1 MQTNDFSTF
10 VPLGTATIA
19 TTTTSASVALPI
31 ASADPYSGSRPQ
43 VRLAHTGTNPGFVAF
58 GDPGVVATVNDLPV
72 FNGNPEIFTVPSGA
86 THIAAI
92 QATGTGAVYITC
104 GYGGR

>member
-1 MQTNDFSTF
+1 MQTNDFTTF
-10 VPLGTATIA
+10 VPLGTVNIA
-19 TTTTSASVALPI
+19 ATTTSASAALPI
-31 ASADPYSGSRPQ
+31 SSGDAYSGVRPQ

-58 GDPGVVATVNDLPV
+58 GGSGVVATANDLPI

-86 THIAAI
+86 THVAAI
-92 QATGTGAVYITC
+92 QATGTGTIYITS